1 MNTKRRTLA
10 VCTADVDANL
20 TLTRDAADGLHVLM
34 QQWLQHNPSA
44 ATVGH
49 HCPDIMLAKVEL
61 AAGNPDGAYQA
72 ALAAATSCP
81 GGPAWAI
88 LSDMCAV
95 LGYVSLESRLWA
107 SDICHSTTGTYGGFR
122 VVQANRL
129 RTRSPVECRGGVLA
143 RSVSRRPRSED
154 AALTKAHVL
163 LLLNDAAAA
172 ENVLSRFYAAVNQ
185 RIGGNHGSS
194 EPSGPPDRPPWHLTV
209 PTRPLTFTQVRM
221 EWEDIVCPERVK

>member
-1 MNTKRRTLA
+1 MCRRIDYAREAQLNAAVAFWHARSADDTFNSLA
-10 VCTADVDANL
+10 LVDSLVKLAQLEARVGDVD
-20 TLTRDAADGLHVLM
+20 
-34 QQWLQHNPSA
+34 SA
-44 ATVGH
+44 F
-49 HCPDIMLAKVEL
+49 DLAEL
-61 AAGNPDGAYQA
+61 AA
-72 ALAAATSCP
+72 
-81 GGPAWAI
+81 
-88 LSDMCAV
+88 V
-95 LGYVSLESRLWA
+95 LE
-107 SDICHSTTGTYGGFR
+107 
-122 VVQANRL
+122 
-129 RTRSPVECRGGVLA
+129 
-143 RSVSRRPRSED
+143 PRSED